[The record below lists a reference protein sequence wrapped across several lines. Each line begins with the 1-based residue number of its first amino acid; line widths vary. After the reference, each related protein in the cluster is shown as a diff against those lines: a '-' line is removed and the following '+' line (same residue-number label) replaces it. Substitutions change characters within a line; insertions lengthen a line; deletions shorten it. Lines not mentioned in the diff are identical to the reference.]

1 MKKQVRKYRR
11 ELSDCVKE
19 AKQILN
25 KRYVTKEVKFL
36 ALQLWFSSSKLV
48 EVEIRD

>member
-25 KRYVTKEVKFL
+25 KRYATQEVKLL
-36 ALQLWFSSSKLV
+36 ALQLWFNSSELI